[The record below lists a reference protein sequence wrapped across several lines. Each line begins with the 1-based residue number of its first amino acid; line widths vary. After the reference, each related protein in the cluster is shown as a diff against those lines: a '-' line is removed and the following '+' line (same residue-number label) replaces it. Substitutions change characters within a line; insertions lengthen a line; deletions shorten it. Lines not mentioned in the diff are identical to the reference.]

1 MALELLACTAASTS
15 ARLMPYFKSSDGST
29 STWNCFRPPPIVT
42 TCATPGIVS
51 SRCRTTQSAS
61 VRTSIG
67 GVAPVSLYIPTCMI
81 CPMIDEIGAS

>member
-1 MALELLACTAASTS
+1 M
-15 ARLMPYFKSSDGST
+15 
-29 STWNCFRPPPIVT
+29 

-67 GVAPVSLYIPTCMI
+67 GVVPSWLYMPTIMI
-81 CPMIDEIGAS
+81 CPMIDEIGANSGLTDSGSRSRTMAIRSLTICRAM